1 LKIIDSSLRI
11 DDCIY
16 PGISKGVGTEILTI
30 ERASGDKDQTYR
42 SSAMDFL

>member
-16 PGISKGVGTEILTI
+16 PGISKGVGILTI
-30 ERASGDKDQTYR
+30 ERASGDKDQIYR